1 MSKAWRES
9 TSVDS
14 QAEFQLH
21 WLHCVC
27 SCGMCMRVQMCAWTH
42 TETGRRSSL
51 DHSSPHVLRQ
61 GFSLNLE
68 FINSTRLASQ

>member
-27 SCGMCMRVQMCAWTH
+27 SCGMTYRHVERPEFNISCSSSMALH
-42 TETGRRSSL
+42 IIFKAGSLTESGA
-51 DHSSPHVLRQ
+51 H
-61 GFSLNLE
+61 
-68 FINSTRLASQ
+68 